1 MQKLTLLVC
10 RLLIKKTGDVGTI
23 FFQNINTV
31 KVRYETSEK
40 TYIIN
45 KQYVARPRFED
56 DEEIVELFT
65 EYAKMKDKVD
75 SLKREL
81 TRLQ

>member
-1 MQKLTLLVC
+1 MEQTAQQLDVTELEHLT
-10 RLLIKKTGDVGTI
+10 
-23 FFQNINTV
+23 
-31 KVRYETSEK
+31 
-40 TYIIN
+40 
-45 KQYVARPRFED
+45 